1 MSAAMTANLADPHFA
16 FVWPSYG
23 LLLIVLVGLAAL
35 AFGRLS
41 HWARRAKA
49 SDDEAGRSA

>member
-1 MSAAMTANLADPHFA
+1 MTANLADPHFA

-23 LLLIVLVGLAAL
+23 LLILVLVGLAAL
-35 AFGRLS
+35 AFGRLT

-49 SDDEAGRSA
+49 GDDEPGRSA